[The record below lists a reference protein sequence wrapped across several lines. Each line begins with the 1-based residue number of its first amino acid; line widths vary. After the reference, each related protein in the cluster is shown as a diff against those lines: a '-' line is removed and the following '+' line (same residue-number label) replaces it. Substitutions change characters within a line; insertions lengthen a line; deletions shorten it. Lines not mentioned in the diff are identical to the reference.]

1 MSEPKLEDTVK
12 GMGQEI
18 AGKLK
23 EIAGGFIEDVD
34 LERAGVEQQV
44 EGEVSGRLAQ
54 KTTVRLEKAERG

>member
-23 EIAGGFIEDVD
+23 ELAGGLIEDVD

-44 EGEVSGRLAQ
+44 EGEVRRTLG
-54 KTTVRLEKAERG
+54 AEDDRSARNA